1 MLRRSKYLACLISVL
16 LCAAWVAPVWGA
28 ESEGGDPAP
37 MMLDALIVRPVGVVA
52 TIVGTAVFIV
62 TLPFSVPTAS
72 VNKAAKTLVGDP
84 FLFTFDRPLG
94 EWPRPG
100 ESHY

>member
-37 MMLDALIVRPVGVVA
+37 MMLDALIVRPVGV
-52 TIVGTAVFIV
+52 FIV